1 MVVNFADFLGFSL
14 PVAGADPITR
24 VPFAPQSNQRR
35 PEGTSHAAGLRESP
49 DLIQGGKP
57 NIT

>member
-1 MVVNFADFLGFSL
+1 MVVDFTDFLGFSL
-14 PVAGADPITR
+14 PAAGADLITR

-35 PEGTSHAAGLRESP
+35 PEGTPHAAGLRESP

>member
-1 MVVNFADFLGFSL
+1 MAADFADFLGFSL
-14 PVAGADPITR
+14 PAAGADPITR
-24 VPFAPQSNQRR
+24 FPFAPQSNQRR
-35 PEGTSHAAGLRESP
+35 PEGIPHAAGLRESP